1 MTSGITFCFL
11 LALAVIS
18 PTLGQPW
25 TGSPW
30 IPAPNTQQD
39 WMPWS
44 WMERFQ
50 ENVANSRV
58 NGSNINVLFYGDSII
73 EGWGWNSALWQQSFG
88 HLGAANY
95 GIGGD
100 GTQNVLWRIINGEVD
115 NISPRVV
122 VLMIGILETEIV

>member
-1 MTSGITFCFL
+1 MTTLVIFCVLF
-11 LALAVIS
+11 ALTVVS
-18 PTLGQPW
+18 GQPW

-30 IPAPNTQQD
+30 IPAPNVQQD
-39 WMPWS
+39 WMTWN

-50 ENVANSRV
+50 QNVENSRV
-58 NGSNINVLFYGDSII
+58 NGSNINVLFYGDSIV
-73 EGWGWNSALWQQSFG
+73 EGWSWNTALWEASFG
-88 HLGAANY
+88 RLGAANY

-122 VLMIGILETEIV
+122 VLKIGKMSKTQ